1 MYYNERKTNQP
12 TSETANSTSSPT
24 WIWWAYH
31 KKHTVTNLFLL
42 VYYMYEH
49 IVQKVTNYQKF
60 GRTMHGDWL
69 IFLALLAGHA
79 VKNFKGSITVYNCD
93 TLYKFLQHPEV
104 HCSERTSWH
113 LDHSILWTRSL
124 PSVIPQHPKG
134 TKMDQTSAIASI
146 QLLHAFG
153 AIKQFMHS
161 PLTTQI
167 NIHVVY
173 QVQITFRYMYFNID
187 LCWSNRVHLMKTTA
201 VCSCNMAIIIHYTY
215 ILSDYSGTPPYS
227 QATFLSKKSLE
238 I

>member
-1 MYYNERKTNQP
+1 
-12 TSETANSTSSPT
+12 
-24 WIWWAYH
+24 
-31 KKHTVTNLFLL
+31 
-42 VYYMYEH
+42 
-49 IVQKVTNYQKF
+49 
-60 GRTMHGDWL
+60 MHGDWL